1 LDITAELGKFFYL
14 RATLISAENQLA
26 GGIFMAHSPQFLKL
40 VQEAKRQVKETNV
53 ADVKRRA
60 DAGEKFILVDVRE
73 DNEWANGHLP
83 GAVHLG
89 KGIIERDIEQRV
101 PNTGAKVI
109 LYCGGGFRSALV
121 ADNLQK
127 MGYTNVESMDGGW
140 RGWLEAGLPTQKD

>member
-1 LDITAELGKFFYL
+1 
-14 RATLISAENQLA
+14 
-26 GGIFMAHSPQFLKL
+26 MAHAPQFLKL
-40 VQEAKRQVKETNV
+40 VNEAKKKVRETNV
-53 ADVKRRA
+53 TDVKRCI

-73 DNEWANGHLP
+73 DNEWAKGHLP

-101 PNTGAKVI
+101 TDTNAKVI

-140 RGWLEAGLPTQKD
+140 KGWLDAGLPTAKD